1 MADSFD
7 DDMFIQ
13 ASQQYET
20 LSKQSVE
27 DFEKKDSSDG
37 NDLLVEASQQ
47 YKVFHEH
54 AYELDDDDDND
65 LLVKASQQYEQSVK
79 VLLLKSRHF
88 VTRTLN
94 SI

>member
-7 DDMFIQ
+7 NDMFIQ
-13 ASQQYET
+13 ASQQYKT

-27 DFEKKDSSDG
+27 DFEKDSSDG

-47 YKVFHEH
+47 YKMFRDH

-65 LLVKASQQYEQSVK
+65 LFVKASQQYKQSVK
-79 VLLLKSRHF
+79 VLLDTLLK
-88 VTRTLN
+88 
-94 SI
+94 